1 MSMTPV
7 PDWKQIREKAG
18 PYPPQAYQFVREGLA
33 HTVKMVHGDGSEP
46 ANPSAD
52 DDRRHISGQ
61 QLCLG
66 LKDYAQRQY
75 GLLAKTVLM
84 SWGVRRTEDF
94 GRIVFAMVEAGWMRK
109 QDQDTL
115 DDFENVFE
123 FDEAF
128 GSLRAGSAR

>member
-1 MSMTPV
+1 MTPV

-33 HTVKMVHGDGSEP
+33 HTVKMVHGEGGEP
-46 ANPSAD
+46 ANPEAD

-75 GLLAKTVLM
+75 GLLAKTVLS
-84 SWGVRRTEDF
+84 SWGVRRTDDF

-123 FDEAF
+123 FDDAF
-128 GSLRAGSAR
+128 GTLRAGSAR